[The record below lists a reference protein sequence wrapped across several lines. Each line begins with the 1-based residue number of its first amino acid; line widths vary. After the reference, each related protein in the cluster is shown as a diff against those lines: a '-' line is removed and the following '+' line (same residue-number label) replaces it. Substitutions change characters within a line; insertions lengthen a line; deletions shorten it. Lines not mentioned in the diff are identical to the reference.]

1 MGVIS
6 NGTTLLDAGAL
17 DSGVPT
23 GKLTL
28 IKTLTASSSS
38 TLSFIDGAAS
48 VVLDDTY
55 GVYIIKFINVHPQTN
70 DTQFGMQ
77 FNAAGAA
84 DFNETITN
92 TIFKSR
98 QEEDASPAELALDVG
113 GVLTQ
118 ETGLCKISHPV
129 GNLANEALSGHVTLY
144 NPSSTTF
151 LKNFISVV
159 NHSYPSASADVNAN
173 GQTMNIF
180 TNGYINTASAID
192 EVKFQ
197 FVSGNIESGTIQ
209 LFGLGA
215 SA

>member
-38 TLSFIDGAAS
+38 TLSFIE
-48 VVLDDTY
+48 
-55 GVYIIKFINVHPQTN
+55 
-70 DTQFGMQ
+70 

-113 GVLTQ
+113 GVLSQ
-118 ETGLCKISHPV
+118 GTGLCKISHPV

-159 NHSYPSASADVNAN
+159 NHSYPSAKIS
-173 GQTMNIF
+173 ICF
-180 TNGYINTASAID
+180 R
-192 EVKFQ
+192 KH
-197 FVSGNIESGTIQ
+197 
-209 LFGLGA
+209 
-215 SA
+215 

>member
-1 MGVIS
+1 MGLIS

-17 DSGVPT
+17 DSGIAT
-23 GKLTL
+23 GSMAL
-28 IKTLTASSSS
+28 IKTLTASSSA
-38 TLSFIDGAAS
+38 TLNFIDGTDGVVIDSTYKEYEFHFTNIHPATDAAEFS
-48 VVLDDTY
+48 V
-55 GVYIIKFINVHPQTN
+55 
-70 DTQFGMQ
+70 Q

-113 GVLTQ
+113 GVLSQ
-118 ETGLCKISHPV
+118 GTGLCRISHPV

-159 NHSYPSASADVNAN
+159 NHSYPSATADVDAN